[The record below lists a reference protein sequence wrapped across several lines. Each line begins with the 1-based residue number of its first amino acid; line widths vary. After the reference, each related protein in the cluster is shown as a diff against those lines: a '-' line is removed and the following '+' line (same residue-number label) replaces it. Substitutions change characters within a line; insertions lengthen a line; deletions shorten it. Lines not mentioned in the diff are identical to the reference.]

1 MENLKFRALVEYEG
15 LGKVWEYYHT
25 FMMPMWLE
33 PNVAKIIVK
42 DLLFTGLTDKNGK
55 DFYEGDIVGF
65 DDGTPIG
72 KIAWNK
78 NNAQLIM
85 LGKTI
90 EQAMFYTKS
99 NYIVLGNIYENP
111 ELLKK

>member
-33 PNVAKIIVK
+33 PNVANIIVK
-42 DLLFTGLTDKNGK
+42 DLMFTGGTDKNGK
-55 DFYEGDIVGF
+55 DFYEGDVVGF

-72 KIAWNK
+72 KIWWSEFNS
-78 NNAQLIM
+78 QFIM

-90 EQAMFYTKS
+90 EQSMSYTKR
-99 NYIVLGNIYENP
+99 NYVVLGNIYENP